1 MLLAGKN
8 VLVTGGTSGI
18 GREIAIRFAL
28 KGASVIISGRNE
40 ERGRDV
46 IREIEGQG
54 GNAIFIRA
62 DLRKYDDIM
71 KLIDNVMKNISK
83 LDVLVNNAGVLHLNY
98 IEDLT
103 LDQWNE
109 CLMVNLT
116 APFLL
121 IKGLIPLLK
130 GGGVIIN
137 VSSTAGLSGYP
148 TGAAYCSSKAALI
161 MLTKVAALELAKYG
175 IRVIAIAPGVVDTPL
190 IYQGIPGD
198 KVDEYREVIKERV
211 PLKTIGK
218 PIDIAELVLFLSSN
232 RARYITGSVIV
243 IDGGL
248 TAGRKESGI
257 SFK

>member
-18 GREIAIRFAL
+18 GREIAVRFAL
-28 KGASVIISGRNE
+28 EGASVIISGRNE
-40 ERGRDV
+40 ERGMDV
-46 IREIEGQG
+46 VREIEGQG
-54 GNAIFIRA
+54 GNAIFVRA

-71 KLIDNVMKNISK
+71 KLIDNVMKNVSK

-137 VSSTAGLSGYP
+137 ISSTAGLSGYP

-232 RARYITGSVIV
+232 RARYITGSVFV